1 MPAYNVQKYIAESI
15 ESVITQSYSN
25 WELIIVDDGSTDNTA
40 EIVKQYQ
47 LTEAR
52 IKYIYQENGKQSKAR
67 NTAIKNSSGYY
78 IAFLDAD
85 DLWVSEKLQISVN
98 EITSRNYDLLF
109 TDCYYFEDG
118 DQIIASE
125 LKSAGVTSSTYEGK
139 EAIITFLERNRI
151 PNLTVLV
158 KRDALKKTGDFLEI
172 AELAEDYE
180 LWLRLLQQGA
190 VFKSIATPL
199 SLYRMRSDSL
209 TAKDRLAVFE
219 TMIIIK
225 SFSKRHVEYRK
236 YVNQILKTQFK
247 YWLYN
252 GYKATNKNY
261 RIIITSIHPY
271 IITISLYL
279 LSFILPFKYLRKIS
293 NRTLCL

>member
-85 DLWVSEKLQISVN
+85 DLWISEKLQISVN

-118 DQIIASE
+118 DQIITSE
-125 LKSAGVTSSTYEGK
+125 LKSAGVTSNTYKGK

-158 KRDALKKTGDFLEI
+158 KRDA
-172 AELAEDYE
+172 
-180 LWLRLLQQGA
+180 
-190 VFKSIATPL
+190 
-199 SLYRMRSDSL
+199 
-209 TAKDRLAVFE
+209 
-219 TMIIIK
+219 
-225 SFSKRHVEYRK
+225 
-236 YVNQILKTQFK
+236 
-247 YWLYN
+247 
-252 GYKATNKNY
+252 
-261 RIIITSIHPY
+261 
-271 IITISLYL
+271 
-279 LSFILPFKYLRKIS
+279 
-293 NRTLCL
+293 